1 MKARTTIAGSVPG
14 GRRAAVGGAVLAILA
29 CIVLSACS
37 AGGST
42 TPVITPSVTG
52 TASFT
57 AVPSSTPAS
66 SPAGSPSAD
75 STTSPAA
82 SPTPTPT
89 PSPSP
94 TPTPSST
101 PTPYPTAAPSTG
113 GGGTAGVQDV
123 FLFGLG
129 AGAILAGAGSIAYR
143 RKLTRDR

>member
-89 PSPSP
+89 PS
-94 TPTPSST
+94 ST